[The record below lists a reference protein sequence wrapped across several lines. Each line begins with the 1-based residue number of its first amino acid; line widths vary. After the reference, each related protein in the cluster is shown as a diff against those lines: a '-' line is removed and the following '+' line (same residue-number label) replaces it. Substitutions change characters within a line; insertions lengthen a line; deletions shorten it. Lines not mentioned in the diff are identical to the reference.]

1 MPFVTVTVAEKT
13 LTAAQKAALLEK
25 ITAACIEV
33 EGERVR
39 PLTLVMIQETLR
51 LDGVA
56 LGGRV
61 LAGAPAGGGG

>member
-13 LTAAQKAALLEK
+13 LSAAQKAALLEK

-39 PLTLVMIQETLR
+39 PLTLVMIHETLR

-61 LAGAPAGGGG
+61 LGAPGGG